1 MNTHMIPFN
10 FGSSTIR
17 VTTDDRGEPWFVASD
32 IAKELGY
39 RDAHNLAR
47 ILDEEEKGTRVVS
60 TPSGSQEMTVIN
72 ESGLYSAIMSSRKPE
87 AKLFKRWV
95 TGEVLPSIRKN
106 GGYIAGQE
114 QDDPELIM
122 AKALQVA
129 QSVIVR
135 KTAELERAK
144 QTIATQAPAV
154 EFAARVAGVEK
165 GVVLGNFARTI
176 GIGQNT
182 LFKHLR
188 NMRVLMEGGSR
199 HNLPLQEYIDRGYF
213 TVRESTYETNGETR
227 LSFTPMITG
236 KGQQW
241 LSGKLLSAGIL
252 RAVAVNDEVTA

>member
-17 VTTDDRGEPWFVASD
+17 VTTDDRCEPWFVASD
-32 IAKELGY
+32 IAKVLEY
-39 RDAHNLAR
+39 SEASAMTRQ
-47 ILDEEEKGTRVVS
+47 LDGDEKGLSIVQTLG
-60 TPSGSQEMTVIN
+60 GSQELITIN
-72 ESGLYSAIMSSRKPE
+72 ESGLYSAILRSRKPE
-87 AKLFKRWV
+87 AKQFKRWV
-95 TGEVLPSIRKN
+95 TSEVLPSIRKN

-188 NMRVLMEGGSR
+188 SMRVLMEGGNR

-227 LSFTPMITG
+227 LSFTPLITG

-241 LSGKLLSAGIL
+241 LSGKLLSAGVL
-252 RAVAVNDEVTA
+252 RAVAAEGGAH